1 MGRSIKGTLI
11 KRGKAGNFYLKYSV
25 NGKLFKQAL
34 KDDAGNAITNEK
46 KALKAKDIILAPY
59 RAKDEVKRH
68 EMVAAALHGAEEKA
82 AAAEAIVENI
92 ENQPLKL
99 ADAWESYVEALNR
112 PQSGERTL
120 KNYQGHFS
128 AFCKWLDMQKQ
139 KPVYLKDI
147 TPELASKFAI
157 SLNKAGVSANTF
169 NKYTSFLR
177 LFFKVLAKPGQISS
191 NPFHEDS
198 IIRRDLKTHS
208 RRELSIDELK
218 KILTEATG
226 NMALL
231 LGLGTFTGLRL
242 GDCCTLRWNEID
254 LKNRVI
260 KRIPNK
266 TAAKGDPVL
275 VGIPGPL
282 YERLAEIP
290 EGKRTDYVLPE
301 YAKIYQFK
309 KKGSAY
315 ISNLIQDF
323 FTKIGIQTH
332 QTGTGI
338 KWVPDPK
345 TGELK
350 KTGTRAIV
358 EVGFHSLRH
367 TYVSIHAMGGTPQAI
382 IQGNVGHS
390 NPAMTAHYTH
400 TSPEAARRVAGA
412 LEAPFMDVIPVEPE
426 RGQLAEL
433 SQTLPIEKV
442 REFLSSLEKA

>member
-1 MGRSIKGTLI
+1 MAKTLKGTLY
-11 KRGKAGNFYLKYSV
+11 KRGKAGCFYLQYSV
-25 NGKLFKQAL
+25 NGERFRPAL
-34 KDDAGNAITNEK
+34 KDEDGKPITNEK

-59 RAKDEVKRH
+59 RAKDEVQRRK
-68 EMVAAALHGAEEKA
+68 MAVNALHIAEEKA
-82 AAAEAIVENI
+82 AVADAIIENI
-92 ENQPLKL
+92 ENPPLKL
-99 ADAWESYVEALNR
+99 ADAWESYAEALNR
-112 PQSGERTL
+112 PQSGDRTL

-147 TPELASKFAI
+147 TPELASKFAV

-191 NPFHEDS
+191 NPFHEDT
-198 IIRRDLKTHS
+198 ITRRDLKTHS

-226 NMALL
+226 DMALL

-282 YERLAEIP
+282 YERLVEIP
-290 EGKRTDYVLPE
+290 EGKRNDYVIPE
-301 YAKIYQFK
+301 YAKVYLTK

-323 FTKIGIQTH
+323 FEKIGIQTH
-332 QTGTGI
+332 QPGTGI
-338 KWVPDPK
+338 TWTPDEK

-350 KTGTRAIV
+350 RIGTRAIV

-382 IQGNVGHS
+382 IQDNVGHS
-390 NPAMTAHYTH
+390 NPAMTSHYTH
-400 TSPEAARRVAGA
+400 TSMEAARRVAGA
-412 LEAPFMDVIPVEPE
+412 LEAPFMDIAPIEPE
-426 RGQLAEL
+426 RETFRQLAG
-433 SQTLPIEKV
+433 TLPIEKI
-442 REFLSSLEKA
+442 RDFLQSLK

>member
-1 MGRSIKGTLI
+1 MARTLKGRLF
-11 KRGKAGNFYLKYSV
+11 KRGKAGHFYLQYSI
-25 NGKLFKQAL
+25 NGVEFRPAL
-34 KDDAGNAITNEK
+34 KDENGKPITDEK
-46 KALKAKDIILAPY
+46 KAIKAKDILLAPY
-59 RAKDEVKRH
+59 KAKNDVQRK
-68 EMVAAALHGAEEKA
+68 EMAVAALHGAEEKA
-82 AAAEAIVENI
+82 AAAEAIVESI
-92 ENQPLKL
+92 ENPPLKI

-128 AFCKWLDMQKQ
+128 AFCEWLNTQKQ

-191 NPFHEDS
+191 NPFHEDT
-198 IIRRDLKTHS
+198 ITRRDLKTHS

-226 NMALL
+226 DMALL

-266 TAAKGDPVL
+266 TATKGEPVL

-290 EGKRTDYVLPE
+290 EEKRTDYILPE
-301 YAKIYQFK
+301 YAKAYLTK

-315 ISNLIQDF
+315 ISNLIQEF
-323 FTKIGIQTH
+323 IEKIGIQIH
-332 QTGTGI
+332 QPGTGI
-338 KWVPDPK
+338 TWTPDEK

-350 KTGTRAIV
+350 RTGTRAIV

-367 TYVSIHAMGGTPQAI
+367 TYVSIHAMGGTPAAAI
-382 IQGNVGHS
+382 QDIVGHS

-400 TSPEAARRVAGA
+400 INPEAARRFAGA
-412 LEAPFMDVIPVEPE
+412 LEAPFMDITPIDPE
-426 RGQLAEL
+426 RETLRQLAD
-433 SQTLPIEKV
+433 TLPIKTI
-442 REFLSSLEKA
+442 RDFIKSLEK

>member
-1 MGRSIKGTLI
+1 M
-11 KRGKAGNFYLKYSV
+11 
-25 NGKLFKQAL
+25 
-34 KDDAGNAITNEK
+34 
-46 KALKAKDIILAPY
+46 
-59 RAKDEVKRH
+59 
-68 EMVAAALHGAEEKA
+68 
-82 AAAEAIVENI
+82 
-92 ENQPLKL
+92 
-99 ADAWESYVEALNR
+99 
-112 PQSGERTL
+112 
-120 KNYQGHFS
+120 
-128 AFCKWLDMQKQ
+128 
-139 KPVYLKDI
+139 
-147 TPELASKFAI
+147 
-157 SLNKAGVSANTF
+157 
-169 NKYTSFLR
+169 
-177 LFFKVLAKPGQISS
+177 
-191 NPFHEDS
+191 
-198 IIRRDLKTHS
+198 
-208 RRELSIDELK
+208 
-218 KILTEATG
+218 
-226 NMALL
+226 
-231 LGLGTFTGLRL
+231 
-242 GDCCTLRWNEID
+242 
-254 LKNRVI
+254 
-260 KRIPNK
+260 
-266 TAAKGDPVL
+266 
-275 VGIPGPL
+275 GIPGPL